1 MATGKQI
8 AANRQN
14 AKSSTGPR
22 TNYGKRR
29 SRRNAIRHGLTAE
42 TIIDVLE
49 DPIAYKALQ
58 RAIHNDYHPRSNF
71 ELQLVGRLVS
81 LLWRLRRATAIES
94 SMLATQA
101 ATHRKERVARDQTID
116 REKLNPFYELIPTL
130 TPRARTEFESEGSK
144 QKSVRKSL
152 HDLVPHQNDCR
163 LNIAQAF
170 MELSRG
176 DRSVLER
183 LGQYETRLWRQ
194 TLQTILL
201 LNALNANS
209 DEYTNPRRTFSNFG
223 LSAKRHRHIHW
234 PPIDLP
240 R

>member
-1 MATGKQI
+1 MTNERQI

-14 AKSSTGPR
+14 ARNSTGPK
-22 TNYGKRR
+22 TEHGKRR
-29 SRRNAIRHGLTAE
+29 SRRNAIRHGLAAE

-49 DPIAYKALQ
+49 DRATYKALQ
-58 RAIHNDYHPRSNF
+58 RAIHSDYHPRSNF

-81 LLWRLRRATAIES
+81 LLWRLRRANAIES
-94 SMLATQA
+94 GMLAIQA
-101 ATHRKERVARDQTID
+101 DVRRKRIADERSID
-116 REKLNPFYELIPTL
+116 RERLKPFYELIPTL
-130 TPRARTEFESEGSK
+130 APKAQTEFESKSSE
-144 QKSVRKSL
+144 QKSLGKNIR
-152 HDLVPHQNDCR
+152 DLLPHQECR
-163 LNIAQAF
+163 PLNIAQAF
-170 MELSRG
+170 MKLSRG
-176 DRSVLER
+176 DKSVLER
-183 LGQYETRLWRQ
+183 LGQYELRLWRQ